1 MSYIILLKVSPALAG
16 EGLEQ
21 NGFRTDNNFGIFRN
35 FAFSSYQPRTQFLY
49 IHRNGKI
56 RSFKNRNENNCS
68 KDKKEIQ

>member
-21 NGFRTDNNFGIFRN
+21 NGFRADNN

-56 RSFKNRNENNCS
+56 RSFKNKNENNCS